1 MMKNPLK
8 RQAPLDAL
16 FIPILIGQK
25 SSQNSKHFERE
36 RKKNMCVYT
45 LSQTRLWIEHIKS
58 YDDHIEKI
66 KINKYPLM
74 EKWFKNE
81 EKKKYIDLYL
91 KRWRKL
97 ACGDLVLDFS

>member
-36 RKKNMCVYT
+36 KKKHVCVYA
-45 LSQTRLWIEHIKS
+45 E
-58 YDDHIEKI
+58 
-66 KINKYPLM
+66 P
-74 EKWFKNE
+74 NE
-81 EKKKYIDLYL
+81 IMN
-91 KRWRKL
+91 
-97 ACGDLVLDFS
+97 

>member
-36 RKKNMCVYT
+36 KKNTCNMYT
-45 LSQTRLWIEHIKS
+45 PE
-58 YDDHIEKI
+58 
-66 KINKYPLM
+66 P
-74 EKWFKNE
+74 NE
-81 EKKKYIDLYL
+81 IMN
-91 KRWRKL
+91 
-97 ACGDLVLDFS
+97 